1 MFSSESL
8 SPAPS
13 ARVPVAT
20 YRLQFNRYFTLRDA
34 ADLVSYLAELG
45 ISDAYASP
53 LLAARP
59 GSLHGYDVVD
69 PSRLNP
75 ELGTE
80 EDFEALARAL
90 GACGMGLL
98 LDIVPN
104 HMCVADPSNRW
115 WADVLENGPSS
126 PYARMFD
133 IDWHPPKAELAQ
145 KVLLPFL
152 GDQYGRVL
160 ENQELRIVFQGGAF
174 FVEVYDKLLPLAPR
188 SWRRLLEPALGAL
201 RRTLPETDSH
211 RMELES
217 ILTALEHLPGREE
230 TRPEKI
236 RERLREKEVIRRRLA
251 ALVEASADVREA
263 VERSLRDINGRRGD
277 PRSFDRLEALL
288 GDQAY
293 RLCFWQVAADEI
305 NYRRFF
311 DLNELAAIRVEDP
324 EVFEAVHGAVFE
336 YVRRGWVTGLR
347 IDHVDGLYDPLAYL
361 RSVQEA
367 AARALG
373 APADPGRLP
382 LYVVVEKVLMRDERL
397 SPQWP
402 VHGTT
407 GYDFLNLLNGL
418 FVDPRGAEALK
429 DFYRRFTGGASDVRE
444 ALATC
449 KKFIMHVSMASELF
463 MLACRLDAIS
473 EQHRWSRD
481 FTRESQRFALR
492 EVTAWFPVYRTYIRG
507 EGEAISAED
516 RRHVWEAVLEARRRS
531 PATSPS
537 LFEFIR
543 QVWLLEHPDG
553 LTEAQREERRQFV
566 MRLQQFTGPVMAKGL
581 EDTLFYRH
589 FPLASAN
596 EVGAEPG
603 RLSASLEEF
612 HARNAE
618 RAISWPHALLAT
630 STHDNKR
637 SEDVRARLNV
647 LSEIPAA
654 WAAAAERWRRQNR
667 PHKSIVE
674 GREAPDAN
682 EEYLYYQTLVGV
694 WPLGTP
700 SGAEWE
706 DFTRRIEEYM
716 IKALREAKLHT
727 SWITPNEP
735 YEAAARQ
742 FVRRTLDAT
751 VSGAFLADLAA
762 FQAPVSRAGMLN
774 SLSQIVL
781 KVASPGVPDFYQGT
795 EIWDL
800 SLVDPDNRR
809 PVDYRRR
816 RELLES
822 LREEEAAAPR
832 GLAARLL
839 ARPEDGRIKMHV
851 TRAALRFR
859 AAARDLFERGSYVP
873 LAVSGSRAAHVCA
886 FARRRGSRAAVAA
899 AGRFFLALGAAERPP
914 VGPSAWEDTV
924 LVLPADLA
932 ESAWRD
938 VLTGRRIPPR
948 EVLALADLFA
958 ELPAA
963 LLEAVP

>member
-1 MFSSESL
+1 
-8 SPAPS
+8 
-13 ARVPVAT
+13 VAT
-20 YRLQFNRYFTLRDA
+20 YRLQFNRHFTLREA
-34 ADLVSYLAELG
+34 AAIVPYLAELG
-45 ISDAYASP
+45 ISDPYASP
-53 LLAARP
+53 LLAARA

-80 EDFEALARAL
+80 EDLEAFARELRAR
-90 GACGMGLL
+90 GMGLL
-98 LDIVPN
+98 LDLVPN

-126 PYARMFD
+126 PYARYFD
-133 IDWHPPKAELAQ
+133 IDWRPPKAELAN
-145 KVLLPFL
+145 KVLLPIL

-188 SWRRLLEPALGAL
+188 SWKRLLEPALGAL
-201 RRTLPETDSH
+201 RRTLPEADPH

-217 ILTALEHLPGREE
+217 ILTALEYLPGREE
-230 TRPEKI
+230 SAPEKV
-236 RERLREKEVIRRRLA
+236 RERTREKEVIRRRLA
-251 ALVEASADVREA
+251 ALVESSPDVRAA
-263 VERSLRDINGRRGD
+263 VERSLEDVNGRRGD

-288 GDQAY
+288 EDQAY
-293 RLCFWQVAADEI
+293 RLCFWQVATDEI

-324 EVFEAVHGAVFE
+324 EVFEAVHGAVLE

-361 RSVQEA
+361 RSLQGA

-373 APADPGRLP
+373 APEDPGRLP
-382 LYVVVEKVLMRDERL
+382 LYVVVEKILMRDERL
-397 SPQWP
+397 SPDWP

-407 GYDFLNLLNGL
+407 GYDFLNVLNGL
-418 FVDPRGAEALK
+418 FVDPRGAEALG
-429 DFYRRFTGGASDVRE
+429 DFYRRFAGGAADVRE

-449 KKFIMHVSMASELF
+449 KKFIMHVAMASELF
-463 MLACRLDAIS
+463 MLTCRLDAIS

-492 EVTAWFPVYRTYIRG
+492 EVVAWFPVYRTYIRG

-516 RRHVWEAVLEARRRS
+516 RRHVREAVLEARRRS

-581 EDTLFYRH
+581 EDTLFYRY

-618 RAISWPHALLAT
+618 RVISWPHALLAT
-630 STHDNKR
+630 STHDTKR
-637 SEDVRARLNV
+637 GEDVRARLNV
-647 LSEIPAA
+647 LSEIPGP
-654 WAAAAERWRRQNR
+654 WASAAERWRRLNR
-667 PHKSIVE
+667 PHKTVVE

-682 EEYLYYQTLVGV
+682 EEYLYYQTLVGA
-694 WPLGTP
+694 WPLGAP
-700 SGAEWE
+700 SAAEWE
-706 DFTRRIEEYM
+706 EFARRIEEYM
-716 IKALREAKLHT
+716 IKALREAKVHT

-742 FVRRTLDAT
+742 FVRRTLDRAA
-751 VSGAFLADLAA
+751 SPAFLADVAE
-762 FQAPVSRAGMLN
+762 FQGPVGRAGMLN

-781 KVASPGVPDFYQGT
+781 KIASPGVPDFYQGT
-795 EIWDL
+795 EVWDL

-809 PVDYRRR
+809 PVDYARR
-816 RELLES
+816 RELLAS
-822 LREEEAAAPR
+822 LREEEAAAPQ

-839 ARPEDGRIKMHV
+839 ARPEDGRVKMHV

-859 AAARDLFERGSYVP
+859 GAARDLFERGSYVP
-873 LAVSGSRAAHVCA
+873 LSASGARSAHVCA
-886 FARRRGSRAAVAA
+886 FARRLGPRAAVAA

-914 VGPSAWEDTV
+914 VGRAAWGDTA
-924 LVLPADLA
+924 LALPADLS
-932 ESAWRD
+932 ETAWRD
-938 VLTGRRIPPR
+938 ALTGRRIR
-948 EVLALADLFA
+948 AGATLALADLFA

-963 LLEAVP
+963 LLEAVS

>member
-1 MFSSESL
+1 M
-8 SPAPS
+8 
-13 ARVPVAT
+13 AT
-20 YRLQFNRYFTLRDA
+20 YRLQFNRHFTLRQA
-34 ADLVSYLAELG
+34 ADLVPYLAELG
-45 ISDAYASP
+45 ISDLYASP

-59 GSLHGYDVVD
+59 ASLHGYDVVD
-69 PSRLNP
+69 PTRLNP

-80 EDFEALARAL
+80 VDFEALAQELRRRD
-90 GACGMGLL
+90 MGLV

-126 PYARMFD
+126 PYARFFD
-133 IDWHPPKAELAQ
+133 IDWHPPKAELAN

-160 ENQELRIVFQGGAF
+160 ENQELRIVFQAGAF
-174 FVEVYDKLLPLAPR
+174 LVEVYDKLLPLAPR
-188 SWRRLLEPALGAL
+188 SWRRLLEPALDSL
-201 RRTLPETDSH
+201 RRSVPESDPH

-217 ILTALEHLPGREE
+217 ILTALEYLPGRDE

-236 RERLREKEVIRRRLA
+236 RERKREKEVIRRRLA
-251 ALVEASADVREA
+251 ALVEASSDVRAA
-263 VERSLRDINGRRGD
+263 VDRSLEDVNGRRGD

-288 GDQAY
+288 EDQAY

-324 EVFEAVHGAVFE
+324 EVFEAVHGAVLE

-347 IDHVDGLYDPLAYL
+347 VDHVDGLYDPVAYL
-361 RSVQEA
+361 RALQEA
-367 AARALG
+367 AARARG
-373 APADPGRLP
+373 AAEDPARLP
-382 LYVVVEKVLMRDERL
+382 LYVVVEKILMRDERL
-397 SPQWP
+397 SPDWP

-407 GYDFLNLLNGL
+407 GYDFLNVLNGL
-418 FVDPRGAEALK
+418 FVDPRGAEALG
-429 DFYRRFTGGASDVRE
+429 DFYRRFAGGAADVRE

-492 EVTAWFPVYRTYIRG
+492 EVAAWFPVYRTYIRG
-507 EGEAISAED
+507 EGEAISPED
-516 RRHVWEAVLEARRRS
+516 RRHVREAVLEARRRS

-566 MRLQQFTGPVMAKGL
+566 MRLQQFTGRVMAKGL

-603 RLSASLEEF
+603 RLAASPEEF

-618 RAISWPHALLAT
+618 RVISWPHALLAT
-630 STHDNKR
+630 STHDSKR

-647 LSEIPAA
+647 LSEMPGP
-654 WAAAAERWRRQNR
+654 WAEAVERWRRLNR
-667 PHKSIVE
+667 THKSIVE

-682 EEYLYYQTLVGV
+682 EEYLYYQTLVGA
-694 WPLGTP
+694 WPLGAP
-700 SGAEWE
+700 SPAERGE
-706 DFTRRIEEYM
+706 FARRIEEYM
-716 IKALREAKLHT
+716 VKALREAKLHT

-735 YEAAARQ
+735 YEAAARE
-742 FVRRTLDAT
+742 FVRRTLDPVA
-751 VSGAFLADLAA
+751 SAAFVADVAS
-762 FQAPVSRAGMLN
+762 FQAPVSRAGILN
-774 SLSQIVL
+774 ALSQTVL
-781 KVASPGVPDFYQGT
+781 KIASPGVPDFYQGT
-795 EIWDL
+795 EIWDF

-809 PVDYRRR
+809 PVDYERRR
-816 RELLES
+816 ALLAS
-822 LREEEAAAPR
+822 LRDEEAAAPH

-839 ARPEDGRIKMHV
+839 ARPEDGRVKMHV
-851 TRAALRFR
+851 MRASLRFR
-859 AAARDLFERGSYVP
+859 RAARDLFERGSYVP
-873 LAVSGSRAAHVCA
+873 LAASGTRAAHVCA
-886 FARRRGSRAAVAA
+886 FARRLGARAAVVA

-914 VGPSAWEDTV
+914 VGLGAWGDTA
-924 LVLPADLA
+924 LLLPADLV
-932 ESAWRD
+932 ERTWRD
-938 VLTGRRIPPR
+938 VLTGRRIPAGSKP
-948 EVLALADLFA
+948 ALADLFA
-958 ELPAA
+958 ELPVA
-963 LLEAVP
+963 LLEAVS